1 MPSPSLLRPTRRRQR
16 RLEVLAIVLAVVGA
30 SCSSHNG
37 LPTKSRASASGGAA
51 PVVTPAN
58 PYVALDYA
66 NRAQRKTFQAFLTC
80 AASHGVEYEGPFT
93 DSSGQSV
100 YFRLAAGVTASHA
113 EQDDVNADCPQM
125 TVGLFG
131 TPVGSVRAHPFER
144 AAQEFIRCVRSHGY
158 REFPRLAFAGGSPVD
173 AFWKQPFSWSSD
185 RFTNAVRA
193 CVDPLRNYLFSG

>member
-37 LPTKSRASASGGAA
+37 LPTKSLASASGGAA

-100 YFRLAAGVTASHA
+100 YFRLAAGVTAR
-113 EQDDVNADCPQM
+113 DDARRQ
-125 TVGLFG
+125 
-131 TPVGSVRAHPFER
+131 
-144 AAQEFIRCVRSHGY
+144 AANSSGEPRIRWGHSLWGPDPPRSATATT
-158 REFPRLAFAGGSPVD
+158 F
-173 AFWKQPFSWSSD
+173 
-185 RFTNAVRA
+185 
-193 CVDPLRNYLFSG
+193 

>member
-1 MPSPSLLRPTRRRQR
+1 MPSASLRGPTRRR
-16 RLEVLAIVLAVVGA
+16 LPGLALGVVLAVLAA
-30 SCSSHNG
+30 SCSGHDG
-37 LPTKSRASASGGAA
+37 LPQKTRASASGSAA

-66 NRAQRKTFQAFLTC
+66 NPAQRETFQAFLTC
-80 AASHGVEYEGPFT
+80 AASHGLEYEGPFT

-100 YFRLAAGVTASHA
+100 FFRLAAGVTASHT

-131 TPVGSVRAHPFER
+131 TPIGSVHIHPFER
-144 AAQEFIRCVRSHGY
+144 AAREFVQCVRSHGY

-173 AFWKQPFSWSSD
+173 AFWKQPFNWSSEP
-185 RFTNAVRA
+185 FTNAVRP